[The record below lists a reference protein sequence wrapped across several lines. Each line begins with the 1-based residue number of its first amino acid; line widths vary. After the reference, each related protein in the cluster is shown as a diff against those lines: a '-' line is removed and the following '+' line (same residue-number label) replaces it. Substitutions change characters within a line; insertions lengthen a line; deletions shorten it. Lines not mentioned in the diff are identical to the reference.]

1 MSQRF
6 YNPAP
11 VFADLLGLEPL
22 AGGSLQFYDKGTTTP
37 KGTWSDSDLTVANQ
51 NPVPLDSSGRANTN
65 IWLDGAYTV
74 VLRAADGTSVWTRDV
89 DDGATGGATIPTLQ
103 NGQFLTN
110 DGSNV
115 LWSEILQV
123 PDPTGSSGKVLGTD
137 GSNLIW
143 EAKQVIP
150 ELDVVL
156 SSASL
161 MLGTSSSTTKFYV
174 QKGSSSA
181 PASGGR
187 TTSASVSFPRAF
199 KEIWSAV
206 VTQRHGGVTAFSTI
220 PQQSN
225 SDQSTAGFTVKFS
238 TDENSTAAGW
248 NITSPVPF
256 DWIAFGTVEEAA

>member
-89 DDGATGGATIPTLQ
+89 DDGAAGGAAIPALQ

-110 DGSNV
+110 DGSNL
-115 LWSEILQV
+115 LWGLVLQV

-137 GSNLIW
+137 GANLIW
-143 EAKQVIP
+143 EAKP
-150 ELDVVL
+150 EAPVL
-156 SSASL
+156 PVQNFSNRVKIGTLLIQWGSA
-161 MLGTSSSTTKFYV
+161 
-174 QKGSSSA
+174 SA
-181 PASGGR
+181 PASGSRQTAASVTFANAFSGEPYMVSIMPR
-187 TTSASVSFPRAF
+187 NVTHAAGGQIGVPAVTAKSASGF
-199 KEIWSAV
+199 SA
-206 VTQRHGGVTAFSTI
+206 QF
-220 PQQSN
+220 
-225 SDQSTAGFTVKFS
+225 D
-238 TDENSTAAGW
+238 TDDFGQTNANFIAAE
-248 NITSPVPF
+248 PF
-256 DWIAFGTVEEAA
+256 DWVAFGPTTA

>member
-1 MSQRF
+1 MSSRF

-37 KGTWSDSDLTVANQ
+37 KGTWSDAELTVANQ

-65 IWLDGAYTV
+65 IWLDGGYTV

-89 DDGATGGATIPTLQ
+89 DDGAAGGATIPALQ

-110 DGSNV
+110 DGSNL

-137 GSNLIW
+137 GSNFIW

-161 MLGTSSSTTKFYV
+161 MLGTSESTTKWYV

-187 TTSASVSFPRAF
+187 TTSASVSFSRTF
-199 KEIWSAV
+199 KEVWYV
-206 VTQRHGGVTAFSTI
+206 GVTQRHGGVTAFSAI

-225 SDQSTAGFTVKFS
+225 PDQSTAGFSVKFS

-248 NITSPVPF
+248 NITSAVPF
-256 DWIAFGTVEEAA
+256 DWIAFGTVEETP